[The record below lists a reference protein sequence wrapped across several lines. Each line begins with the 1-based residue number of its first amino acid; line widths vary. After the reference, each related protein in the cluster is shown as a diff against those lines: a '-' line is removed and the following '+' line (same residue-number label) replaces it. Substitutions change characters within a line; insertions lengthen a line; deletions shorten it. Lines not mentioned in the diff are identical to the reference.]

1 MTEMTYGRLD
11 QILKSLGFSS
21 RPLSTGGKAY
31 LHPSE
36 ALLTFPPM
44 PEGDEVIP
52 IHRLAVRAVLD
63 GFGIPLP
70 AELAGPTQQA
80 G

>member
-1 MTEMTYGRLD
+1 MTYGRLD
-11 QILKSLGFSS
+11 HILKSLGFTS
-21 RPLSTGGKAY
+21 RPLSTGGTAY

-44 PEGDEVIP
+44 PAEDEVIP
-52 IHRLAVRAVLD
+52 IHRLAVRAVFE

-70 AELAGPTQQA
+70 AELDPPTQRSA
-80 G
+80 